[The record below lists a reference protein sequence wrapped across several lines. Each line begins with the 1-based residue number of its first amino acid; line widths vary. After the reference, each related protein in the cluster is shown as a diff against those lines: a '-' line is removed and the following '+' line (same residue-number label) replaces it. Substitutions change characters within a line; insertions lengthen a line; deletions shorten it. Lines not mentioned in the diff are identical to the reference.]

1 MGQSSKIFITTA
13 KRPFWCLNLLKELA
27 RNKGNFE
34 VFVFHDKCGYDYS
47 KVENYCKRKKGFY
60 YLRTKDN
67 MGRDGFWALNNL
79 MYSILDLLDYDV
91 YIQLVDDITLV
102 ENFVERAV
110 EYSKHFELVVP
121 GIINVHN
128 KDNKILH
135 KPKRIINGVDFYKTN
150 WVDCSFIAR
159 REVMQGIRI
168 ENTVKH
174 RAKHRGSGVG
184 VMFRKAF
191 YERGGK
197 EIWTSFTSLS
207 QHLGIEISAMH
218 CRKRRSIYYGDVN
231 FENDPLMKP
240 IAEQDKEFINKKF
253 LRLCKKG
260 NMQNLDYWRAES

>member
-1 MGQSSKIFITTA
+1 MGQSCKIFITTA

-67 MGRDGFWALNNL
+67 MGRDDFWALNNL

-91 YIQLVDDITLV
+91 YIQIPDDITLV
-102 ENFVERAV
+102 ENYVQRAV
-110 EYSKHFELVVP
+110 SYANYFELVVP
-121 GIINVHN
+121 GIVNIHN
-128 KDNKILH
+128 KDNKVLH
-135 KPKRIINGVDFYKTN
+135 KPKRSINGVDFYKTQ

-168 ENTVKH
+168 EKPSRRGKYN
-174 RAKHRGSGVG
+174 GSGVG
-184 VMFRKAF
+184 VAFRNAF

-197 EIWTSFTSLS
+197 EIWTSFYSLT
-207 QHLGIEISAMH
+207 QHLGIQKSSMH
-218 CRKRRSIYYGDVN
+218 NKKRRKMYYGVVN
-231 FENDPLMKP
+231 LENDPLMKP

-253 LRLCKKG
+253 KKLWL
-260 NMQNLDYWRAES
+260 M